1 MTSLKTLQENWERFA
16 QTDPLWSICADPRKR
31 DGRWRES
38 EFFESGR
45 REIAAV
51 MQCLNSL
58 GLAPANGAPVLD
70 FGCGVGR
77 LTRALA
83 EHFRECHGV
92 DIAPTMI
99 EKARAY
105 HQAEPRCRFH
115 LNESSD
121 LRAFPDQYFGL
132 IYSSIVLQHIAAK
145 YVERYLQEFG
155 RVLRPGGILVFQIA
169 DVLQGGV
176 WFRLRSKIALRT
188 RIKHLLTGKG
198 PGIESR
204 MEMNC
209 VPERRVRRMLP
220 ANLRGVNLKI
230 VDVRLTNSTEPA
242 FNGNLVYLEREP
254 EQGIVSKQYTVVRGA

>member
-16 QTDPLWSICADPRKR
+16 QTDPLWAICADPRKR
-31 DGRWRES
+31 EGRWQES

-45 REIAAV
+45 REIATV
-51 MQCLNSL
+51 LQCLSSM
-58 GLAPANGAPVLD
+58 GLTPANDAPVLD

-83 EHFRECHGV
+83 GHFTECHGV

-121 LRAFPDQYFGL
+121 LRIFPDGRFGF
-132 IYSSIVLQHIAAK
+132 IYSSIVLQHIATR
-145 YVERYLQEFG
+145 YVELYLREFG

-169 DVLQGGV
+169 DILQGGAL
-176 WFRLRSKIALRT
+176 FRLRSKIALRT
-188 RIKHLLTGKG
+188 RIRQLLTGEG
-198 PGIESR
+198 PGPESR

-209 VPERRVRRMLP
+209 VPEKRVRRMLP
-220 ANLRGVNLKI
+220 PDLRVA
-230 VDVRLTNSTEPA
+230 DVRLTNSTDPA

-254 EQGIVSKQYTVVRGA
+254 AAGIVSKQYTVVRSA